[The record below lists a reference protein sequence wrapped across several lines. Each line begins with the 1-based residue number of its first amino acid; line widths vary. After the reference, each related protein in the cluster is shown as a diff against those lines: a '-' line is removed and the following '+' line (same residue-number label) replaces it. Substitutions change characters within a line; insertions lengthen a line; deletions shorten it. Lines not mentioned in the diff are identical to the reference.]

1 MTAPLDRD
9 YLDHAA
15 RVALGVTG
23 RQQVARYSRA
33 AGDRGR
39 SRVTSLAR
47 LAFADALPTVLVVL
61 LVATMAPD
69 LSTTESTLRALIVA
83 GALVTVLASFLT
95 LALAGGGRRLKV
107 AVIVGTNAGLVAVVV
122 AQLSTL
128 WAVAAVLAV
137 RAALLG
143 AGVVVQRPLL
153 VDVAPPEARVRA
165 LARWRAGAVVGA
177 SAAAG
182 LAALAVGGPEWG
194 WRGMLALAGGVAAV
208 LGLAVAFVD
217 DPGLGGF
224 ERSRMVK
231 LVGPDAAPSDR
242 LGGVGLSLDRAA
254 RTAAVRIS
262 LTGYVGVGF
271 AVAAP
276 IAASLAW
283 VRALGFTLPAAF
295 GGLAAAWLG
304 AAVATVVASD
314 GLEARRRRSPGSL
327 AAAAPVLLGVA
338 AVGLLTLGLSPNAI
352 GALVGVA
359 VAAAGGVLAASVLD
373 ATALSAVEAMDRPAV
388 AALTSLSTVG
398 GAVLGLVWVEVAS
411 NRYDTGVALWS
422 LALPVGLCALASLRL
437 SRAADRALVDV
448 VETIALR
455 AELAPPAATAAVPRW
470 ARSVDTS
477 ALWRPALPQA
487 LLPPTGYAPSPSAS
501 VPAPSPVVAAE
512 ASAAHHLRTPVA
524 PPPPAALGAPAG
536 VDPLDPKVPLADL
549 VAGHDVVAG
558 EVVPPV
564 VQPVD
569 SQVHLVARL
578 ISDPD
583 HTDDWEADGEGQTT
597 DAVDGSHHPAHNGS
611 AHGAA
616 DAAVALGRV
625 NGVGHNG
632 VGASRSTPYVDLL
645 PGGPGSD
652 GHLDP
657 LTAPLEQ
664 LGSYE
669 VGTVWE
675 YSLPGP
681 GQLDEPAQGPAVL
694 EARTLNFSY
703 GSVQV
708 LFDVDLRVEEG
719 ELVALLGPNGVGKT
733 TLLRALSGLARPSS
747 GQVLLGGE
755 DVTRLGA
762 ARRVPLGLSEIVGGQ
777 AVFGSMTVAE
787 NLRMYGFTLGRD
799 KSSVEAGTEAAFEV
813 FPRLSERR
821 NQLAST
827 LSGGEQQMLGLS
839 KALMLKP
846 KVLLVDE
853 FSLGL
858 APVVVGELMALV
870 RRLNAEG
877 TAILLVEQSVNVAL
891 ALARRVYFME
901 KGRVVYEGLAEEL
914 RQRPDLVAELTL
926 GGHADRL
933 AEAPA

>member
-1 MTAPLDRD
+1 MSTPVDRD

-61 LVATMAPD
+61 LVATIAPD
-69 LSTTESTLRALIVA
+69 LSTTESTLRAAVVA
-83 GALVTVLASFLT
+83 GALVTVLASFLA

-128 WAVAAVLAV
+128 WAVGAVLAL

-153 VDVAPPEARVRA
+153 VDVAPPEARLRA

-217 DPGLGGF
+217 DPGVGGF
-224 ERSRMVK
+224 ERNRMIK

-283 VRALGFTLPAAF
+283 VQGLGFTLPAAF
-295 GGLAAAWLG
+295 GGLAAAWL
-304 AAVATVVASD
+304 AAAIATVLASD

-338 AVGLLTLGLSPNAI
+338 VVGLLTLGLSPNAL

-373 ATALSAVEAMDRPAV
+373 ATALSAVEPMDRPAV

-398 GAVLGLVWVEVAS
+398 GAVLGLVWVEVAG

-422 LALPVGLCALASLRL
+422 LALPVGLCALASVRL
-437 SRAADRALVDV
+437 PRAADRALAEV

-455 AELAPPAATAAVPRW
+455 AELAPPTATAEVPRW

-477 ALWRPALPQA
+477 ALWRPALPPA
-487 LLPPTGYAPSPSAS
+487 LLPPVGYASSPATAPAPAAATGAGAAEAGDNRP
-501 VPAPSPVVAAE
+501 PAPSP
-512 ASAAHHLRTPVA
+512 P
-524 PPPPAALGAPAG
+524 ALGAPVG
-536 VDPLDPKVPLADL
+536 VDPLDPNVPLADL
-549 VAGHDVVAG
+549 VAGHEVVAG
-558 EVVPPV
+558 EVVPTVGP
-564 VQPVD
+564 
-569 SQVHLVARL
+569 SVHLVARL
-578 ISDPD
+578 IADPELTD
-583 HTDDWEADGEGQTT
+583 GEEAGREEHTADGG
-597 DAVDGSHHPAHNGS
+597 DGSLNPALTSSVNGAAVSGPVNGISPNGS
-611 AHGAA
+611 
-616 DAAVALGRV
+616 
-625 NGVGHNG
+625 HNG
-632 VGASRSTPYVDLL
+632 VGTTRSAPYVDLL

-675 YSLPGP
+675 YSLPGLTP
-681 GQLDEPAQGPAVL
+681 QGERAEGPAVL
-694 EARTLNFSY
+694 EARTLNYSY

-747 GQVLLGGE
+747 GQVILGGE

-799 KSSVEAGTEAAFEV
+799 KSAVDAGTEAAFEV

-891 ALARRVYFME
+891 SLARRVYFME
-901 KGRVVYEGLAEEL
+901 KGRIVYQGLAEEL
-914 RQRPDLVAELTL
+914 RERPDLVAELTL